1 MHHTTQANTTM
12 NRLIHTALLIGAVL
26 ITACNPK
33 QEPTQQ
39 KGLDPS
45 AKLYINVRT
54 NTMKVT
60 NATDTTTTD
69 DPIPTPREVVE
80 RAGCFM
86 FTDPET
92 GLTDRPLGIDDV
104 QKDYENERIMM
115 WGGMIMNDFDNKE
128 GRLELKDY
136 FFKVR
141 DLRILGVLRD
151 GETEQPIIAYIP
163 NKRMEEAEAAITT
176 AYNEG
181 RYDDVYRLFQELY
194 TAIPTTTARW
204 QALKAKGEQ

>member
-1 MHHTTQANTTM
+1 MKHFTP
-12 NRLIHTALLIGAVL
+12 LLLLGAIIL
-26 ITACNPK
+26 TACNPK
-33 QEPTQQ
+33 QEPTQ
-39 KGLDPS
+39 KGLDP
-45 AKLYINVRT
+45 ATKLYINIRNQPMRDAT
-54 NTMKVT
+54 NTT
-60 NATDTTTTD
+60 ATE
-69 DPIPTPREVVE
+69 DPVPTPREVVE

-92 GLTDRPLGIDDV
+92 GKIDMPLGIDDV
-104 QKDYENERIMM
+104 QKDYEHERIMM
-115 WGGMIMNDFDNKE
+115 WGGMIINDFDNKE

-141 DLRILGVLRD
+141 DLRILGFMRD
-151 GETEQPIIAYIP
+151 GDTEPPIIAYIP
-163 NKRMEEAEAAITT
+163 NKRMEEAEVAITK

-181 RYDDVYRLFQELY
+181 NYDEVYRLFQELY

>member
-1 MHHTTQANTTM
+1 MKHFAP
-12 NRLIHTALLIGAVL
+12 LLLLGAIL
-26 ITACNPK
+26 LTACNQK
-33 QEPTQQ
+33 QEPTQ
-39 KGLDPS
+39 KGLDP
-45 AKLYINVRT
+45 ATKLYINVR
-54 NTMKVT
+54 NKPMRDAQDT
-60 NATDTTTTD
+60 NATE

-80 RAGCFM
+80 RAGCFLL
-86 FTDPET
+86 TDPET
-92 GLTDRPLGIDDV
+92 GKPDCPLGIDDV

-115 WGGMIMNDFDNKE
+115 WGGMIMNDSHNKE
-128 GRLELKDY
+128 GRLELDDY

-163 NKRMEEAEAAITT
+163 NKRMEEAEVAITT

>member
-1 MHHTTQANTTM
+1 MRHFTP
-12 NRLIHTALLIGAVL
+12 LLLLGAIL
-26 ITACNPK
+26 LTACTPK
-33 QEPTQQ
+33 QTPTPTQQ
-39 KGLDPS
+39 KGLDPGT
-45 AKLYINVRT
+45 KLYINVR
-54 NTMKVT
+54 NDPMRD
-60 NATDTTTTD
+60 ATDQTTVD

-80 RAGCFM
+80 RAGCFL
-86 FTDPET
+86 FTDPPT

-104 QKDYENERIMM
+104 QKDLEHERIMM
-115 WGGMIMNDFDNKE
+115 WGGMIMNSNHNKE
-128 GRLELKDY
+128 GRLELNDY

-151 GETEQPIIAYIP
+151 GDKEQPIIAYIP
-163 NKRMEEAEAAITT
+163 NKRMEEAEVAITT
-176 AYNEG
+176 AYKEG

>member
-1 MHHTTQANTTM
+1 M
-12 NRLIHTALLIGAVL
+12 NRLIHTTLLIGAVL

-60 NATDTTTTD
+60 NATETTTTD

-80 RAGCFM
+80 QAGCFL

-92 GLTDRPLGIDDV
+92 GKPDCPLAIGDG

-115 WGGMIMNDFDNKE
+115 WGGMIMNDNNNKE
-128 GRLELKDY
+128 GRLELNDY

-141 DLRILGVLRD
+141 DLRILAPIPEG
-151 GETEQPIIAYIP
+151 GTEEPIIAYIP

-176 AYNEG
+176 AYKEG

-204 QALKAKGEQ
+204 QALKEKGEQ